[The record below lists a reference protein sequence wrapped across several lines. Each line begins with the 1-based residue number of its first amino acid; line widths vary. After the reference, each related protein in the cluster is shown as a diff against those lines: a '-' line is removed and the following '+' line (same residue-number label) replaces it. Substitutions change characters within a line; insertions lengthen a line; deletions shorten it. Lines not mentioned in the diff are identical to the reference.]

1 MRYIQNISRE
11 QTRLLPY
18 SVEEMVEET
27 NPVRVIHA
35 YVDSLPMETLG
46 FERAEPAQTGRPAYD
61 PRDLLKLYIY
71 GYLNRILKN
80 ASCTARCPTW
90 ATSTIRMSGSSIWS
104 ISRTKSTS
112 RPAAPRN
119 RKTFRS
125 ACTQACSPAA
135 MKEQALRCSSKK
147 EA

>member
-27 NPVRVIHA
+27 SPVRVIHA

-71 GYLNRILKN
+71 CVIYIIHILYSSIYN
-80 ASCTARCPTW
+80 HQYITHRHISQVIIALCRSFARTARNLWPFL
-90 ATSTIRMSGSSIWS
+90 
-104 ISRTKSTS
+104 
-112 RPAAPRN
+112 
-119 RKTFRS
+119 KTES
-125 ACTQACSPAA
+125 
-135 MKEQALRCSSKK
+135 RCSVT
-147 EA
+147 AQ

>member
-71 GYLNRILKN
+71 GYLNRI
-80 ASCTARCPTW
+80 R
-90 ATSTIRMSGSSIWS
+90 SS
-104 ISRTKSTS
+104 RKLMTEC
-112 RPAAPRN
+112 RRN
-119 RKTFRS
+119 VELFYLLN
-125 ACTQACSPAA
+125 
-135 MKEQALRCSSKK
+135 MLILFFF
-147 EA
+147 